1 MSGKCFTVF
10 EHFWT
15 TYTHTSTNEIWC
27 SYRRMLVNHWHYILL
42 TNNLFVVQHP
52 CFVLYMIAPSITMQ
66 CWSNQFILRRF
77 LIVFLAGVGLFF
89 YCKAT
94 RCRLLWSVHSHL
106 SIKKPSQTHIQTY
119 TIPTNIALDMLHI
132 EIQTKWSFWK
142 VARERFQNLQ
152 APGAAKKQININKT
166 VKKAHRRNQ
175 KHNIPNES
183 ECLCVCM
190 KTFRRF
196 IAQRSVFPK
205 RKIFR
210 LE

>member
-10 EHFWT
+10 KHFWT
-15 TYTHTSTNEIWC
+15 THTHTSTNEIWC

-89 YCKAT
+89 HCKAT

-106 SIKKPSQTHIQTY
+106 SIKK
-119 TIPTNIALDMLHI
+119 TITNSCTNIHYTNRMCTPHRN
-132 EIQTKWSFWK
+132 S
-142 VARERFQNLQ
+142 
-152 APGAAKKQININKT
+152 NKMVILKSCPRAIPKFT
-166 VKKAHRRNQ
+166 GTGRSKETD
-175 KHNIPNES
+175 KH
-183 ECLCVCM
+183 
-190 KTFRRF
+190 K
-196 IAQRSVFPK
+196 
-205 RKIFR
+205 
-210 LE
+210 

>member
-1 MSGKCFTVF
+1 MQTSGIFHSHKEYRSLNWFRSHLLKHERKMLHRF
-10 EHFWT
+10 QAFLDNI
-15 TYTHTSTNEIWC
+15 HTSTNEIWC

-89 YCKAT
+89 HCKAT

-106 SIKKPSQTHIQTY
+106 SIKK
-119 TIPTNIALDMLHI
+119 TITNSCTNIHYTNRMCTPHRNSNKMVI
-132 EIQTKWSFWK
+132 
-142 VARERFQNLQ
+142 ERFQNLQ

-175 KHNIPNES
+175 KHNIPNV
-183 ECLCVCM
+183 CV
-190 KTFRRF
+190 
-196 IAQRSVFPK
+196 
-205 RKIFR
+205 
-210 LE
+210 